1 MRWGPRIRYAHAV
14 EGWYFGSG
22 KVLSKNYWQQNSKT
36 YSMNLSS
43 LRTTWLDSENIKQ
56 LKSEDIDSTWEVYGQ
71 NACSNLSD
79 KKKTDSLEVH
89 YQDSKQQGFE

>member
-1 MRWGPRIRYAHAV
+1 
-14 EGWYFGSG
+14 
-22 KVLSKNYWQQNSKT
+22 
-36 YSMNLSS
+36 MNLSS
-43 LRTTWLDSENIKQ
+43 LKRTEVDSANNKQ